1 MTASTLNVVLMRI
14 NELDEGI
21 EVLNEDN
28 QIVGTSKLAA
38 KKALQETAI
47 TRALLPI
54 PLLTIPNI
62 LMSGFERYFI
72 ANFNYINFYFLFNFK

>member
-1 MTASTLNVVLMRI
+1 MNVVLMRI
-14 NELDEGI
+14 SELDEGI
-21 EVLNEDN
+21 EVLDN
-28 QIVGTSKLAA
+28 NNKSIGTSKLAA

-62 LMSGFERYFI
+62 LMSGLERL
-72 ANFNYINFYFLFNFK
+72 FLQKT